1 MRQKLSSGREEA
13 NSALYTRT
21 RCAFN
26 NSIMYHER
34 TETRRLVSSR
44 PISHPIWNGSNP
56 IFVCVIVL
64 LQLWVFIF
72 VIRDV
77 SS

>member
-13 NSALYTRT
+13 NSALYTST

-34 TETRRLVSSR
+34 TETRRLVSSHL
-44 PISHPIWNGSNP
+44 ISNGSNP